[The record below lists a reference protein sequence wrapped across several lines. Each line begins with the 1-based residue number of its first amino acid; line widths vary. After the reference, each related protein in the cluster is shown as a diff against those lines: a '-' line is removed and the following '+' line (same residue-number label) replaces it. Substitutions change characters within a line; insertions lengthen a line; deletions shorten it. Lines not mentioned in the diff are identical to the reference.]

1 MHGNFNASTLQCHCV
16 KSVRI
21 RSYSSSQF
29 HLFGLNLERY
39 SVSLCSQSECG
50 KMRTR
55 ITPNADTF
63 YAVCC
68 AISKIIIA
76 FLVGKNF
83 CQYFRCHV
91 NFYFASVCKLRRCIA
106 ADLSFFKITE
116 KLYEKSLFIKVS
128 AFLMQS
134 DNAIIECSSVVY

>member
-29 HLFGLNLERY
+29 HLFGLNSERY

-55 ITPNADTF
+55 ITPNTDTF
-63 YAVCC
+63 YAVRC
-68 AISKIIIA
+68 AISKI
-76 FLVGKNF
+76 

-106 ADLSFFKITE
+106 ADLSFFKSTE
-116 KLYEKSLFIKVS
+116 KPYEKSLFIKVN